1 MVQRVIDTAP
11 ANTIYGELSIRRPQT
26 INEKELYG
34 C

>member
-1 MVQRVIDTAP
+1 MVQRVIDKAP
-11 ANTIYGELSIRRPQT
+11 ANAIYGELSIRPPQT

>member
-1 MVQRVIDTAP
+1 MLQRVNDKLP
-11 ANTIYGELSIRRPQT
+11 ANTIYGELSIRPPKL

>member
-1 MVQRVIDTAP
+1 MVQRVIDKAP
-11 ANTIYGELSIRRPQT
+11 PNTIYGELSIRPPKT

>member
-1 MVQRVIDTAP
+1 VIDEAP
-11 ANTIYGELSIRRPQT
+11 PNTIYGELSNRPPQT